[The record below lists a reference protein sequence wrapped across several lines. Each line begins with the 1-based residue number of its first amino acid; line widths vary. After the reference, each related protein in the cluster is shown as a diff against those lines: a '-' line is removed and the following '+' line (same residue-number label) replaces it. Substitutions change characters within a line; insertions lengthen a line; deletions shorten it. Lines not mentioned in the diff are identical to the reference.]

1 MDYYANENNLYP
13 TCEFLKDFTF
23 LNNTKINYYLSPIF
37 KKNNFIHAF
46 FTKESANIDVYSQG
60 NQLIRNNHNNCIIKQ
75 IHSDDI
81 AFTSELNSQR
91 IMIADGLICD
101 NKNQNLWIYTADCMP
116 ILFADK
122 SQRRIAAVHCGR
134 IGLEK
139 NIICKLIKSFELMGS
154 SRKDIIVS
162 IGPSISGNNYLLDQK
177 TYCNFF
183 STQNSFSMKII
194 KKNNLF
200 NKFNEHKLIS
210 LDIKKYAYLQL
221 LRENID
227 PNNVEVSNK
236 CTYSLPVEFHSWR
249 RSKNDYR
256 QWSVIC
262 TSI

>member
-23 LNNTKINYYLSPIF
+23 LKNTKINYYLSPIF

-122 SQRRIAAVHCGR
+122 SQRRIAAIHCGR
-134 IGLEK
+134 KGLEK
-139 NIICKLIKSFELMGS
+139 NIIYKLIKSFELMGS
-154 SRKDIIVS
+154 SRKDILVS
-162 IGPSISGNNYLLDQK
+162 IGPSISGDNYLLDQK